1 MGVWWF
7 LFDHL
12 LHHCDW
18 GTTAFRSIPSPKW
31 DSVRRLLYL
40 WSQRL
45 FTRFYPPVGKVL
57 LPEFMNYISG
67 YKDHGQPD
75 TNCLRSQFHLPHY
88 CLASSFSCEK
98 DEVDLY

>member
-7 LFDHL
+7 LFDRL
-12 LHHCDW
+12 LHRCDW

-45 FTRFYPPVGKVL
+45 FTRFYPPVGKAL
-57 LPEFMNYISG
+57 LSRFMNYILE
-67 YKDHGQPD
+67 YKAHRQPD
-75 TNCLRSQFHLPHY
+75 INYLRSQFHLPCY
-88 CLASSFSCEK
+88 CLASSFPNERMKRIS
-98 DEVDLY
+98 Y